1 MRILIDAGHGIDTP
15 GKRSPDGTLREY
27 LWNREVAEMLYNLL
41 EEHGF
46 DADLVVTETNDIPL
60 KTRVRRINEVCSL
73 IGSHNVLLL
82 SIHSNAA
89 GNGESWMKAQ
99 GWSAYTTKGETRSD
113 IAAKCLHDA
122 FEEDFKDRKI
132 RRDLSDG
139 DSDWEEDFYII
150 KKTSCP
156 AVLIENFFYDN
167 KEECQWLLQEQNKR
181 RIAKAI
187 LKGIQ
192 YYYGNRYY

>member
-1 MRILIDAGHGIDTP
+1 MRILLDAGHGIDTL
-15 GKRSPDGTLREY
+15 GKRSPDGAFLEY
-27 LWNREVAEMLYNLL
+27 KWNREVAELAYALL

-46 DADLVVTETNDIPL
+46 DVDFVVTETNDIPL
-60 KTRVRRINEVCSL
+60 KTRVRRVNEVCNL
-73 IGSHNVLLL
+73 HGSQNVLLL

-89 GNGESWMKAQ
+89 GMGATWMNAK
-99 GWSAYTTKGETRSD
+99 GWSCYTTKGMTKSD
-113 IAAKCLHDA
+113 KVASCLYDA
-122 FEEDFKDRKI
+122 FEEEFKDRTI

-139 DSDWEEDFYII
+139 DPDWEEDFYII

-156 AVLIENFFYDN
+156 AVLLENFFYDN
-167 KEECQWLLQEQNKR
+167 KEECTFLLMEQTKR

-187 LKGIQ
+187 LKGVQ